1 LKKINY
7 INIIIHLNLKRN
19 KYFMR
24 KLIIKFFALNYIV
37 QIFGTTQSWT
47 RSANVIFPLFIL
59 GGMSLLSEL
68 YTSLLVIICLI
79 GVAAFFGFLYF
90 QLFPLTENDRKY
102 FDEAQ
107 NWQFNRYNNI
117 DDIDNSVKTNSV
129 LTILW
134 NILFIILFLVYYFIK
149 F

>member
-1 LKKINY
+1 M
-7 INIIIHLNLKRN
+7 H
-19 KYFMR
+19 
-24 KLIIKFFALNYIV
+24 LIILCEFSV
-37 QIFGTTQSWT
+37 QLKVG
-47 RSANVIFPLFIL
+47 SANVIFPLFIL

-79 GVAAFFGFLYF
+79 GIAAFFGFVYF
-90 QLFPLTENDRKY
+90 QFFPLTENDRKY
-102 FDEAQ
+102 FDETQ

-117 DDIDNSVKTNSV
+117 YDIDNSMKTNSV
-129 LTILW
+129 LVILW

>member
-1 LKKINY
+1 
-7 INIIIHLNLKRN
+7 
-19 KYFMR
+19 MR
-24 KLIIKFFALNYIV
+24 KLIIKYFALNYIV
-37 QIFGTTQSWT
+37 RIFGTTQSWT

-79 GVAAFFGFLYF
+79 GIAAFFGFVYF
-90 QLFPLTENDRKY
+90 QFFPLTENDIKY
-102 FDEAQ
+102 FDETQ

-117 DDIDNSVKTNSV
+117 DDIDNSMKTNSV
-129 LTILW
+129 LVILW

>member
-1 LKKINY
+1 
-7 INIIIHLNLKRN
+7 
-19 KYFMR
+19 MR

>member
-1 LKKINY
+1 
-7 INIIIHLNLKRN
+7 
-19 KYFMR
+19 MR
-24 KLIIKFFALNYIV
+24 KLIIKYFALNYIV
-37 QIFGTTQSWT
+37 RIFGTTQSWT

-79 GVAAFFGFLYF
+79 GIAAFFGFVYF
-90 QLFPLTENDRKY
+90 QFFPLTENDRKY
-102 FDEAQ
+102 FDESQ

-129 LTILW
+129 LAILW